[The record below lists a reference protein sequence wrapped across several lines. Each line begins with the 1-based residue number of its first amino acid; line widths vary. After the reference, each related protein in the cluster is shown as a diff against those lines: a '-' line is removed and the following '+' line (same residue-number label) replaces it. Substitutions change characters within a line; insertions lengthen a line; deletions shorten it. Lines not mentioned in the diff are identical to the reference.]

1 MTRRLIRG
9 PAEGWLTLGLVLL
22 MCVVLAWAIDDV
34 APVMGDTGIT
44 DFLTWAAIGGVL
56 AGFIGP
62 QVGWGRWR
70 TYLIGAIF
78 AALLIPILVGGSLV
92 QDASIGARFVAT
104 ASAGVQAVF
113 DLVIDGASSTQ
124 EFGHHLWVLGLLV
137 WATSMFASYAVFGHR
152 HPLNAVVIVGV
163 ALVINMSLTEINQ
176 LGYLVLYSVAALF
189 LLIRSHALEEQGE
202 WLRRR
207 IGDPAAIS
215 GIYLRG
221 GTVFIVLAIAGSFL
235 LTQTAKSDPLA
246 GAWDDVSAGVI
257 DMTRS
262 IGKFL
267 PAGPNARSF
276 DAEFSQDTQ
285 IRGFWVGGNQVD
297 VTISLPPTAP
307 KGLYWRAVTFDRFD
321 LVGWKSTQASAIV
334 RLPGDGLLAGS
345 QDVIP
350 TSVATQTISFTV
362 TPEAYDGRY
371 VLSPLNPSISDQTTT
386 LDASGPGLAFAGLRR
401 QGSDGAYSV
410 TAVLPVADED
420 EEGGLTEN
428 RLRQAG
434 TTYPD
439 EIVALYLQQ
448 NPAGAVGPAAQ
459 ALLAQMVSA
468 MPDGPDSNPYD
479 MAKTLERQF
488 RRGDLFVYDTDV
500 RDLPCAAEKL
510 STSEC
515 FAKYKTGYC
524 QYYATTMAVLLR
536 ELGVPARIVDGYL
549 PGTRDERTGVETILA
564 LGRHEWVEVYFPGFG
579 WVTFDPTG
587 GDQAADLPPIPE
599 GPVLASPT
607 PGPSASRGPVSTRR
621 PADVDPGRPF
631 EPGGPA
637 APGPGPSAG
646 LLSAVAILLLVVV
659 GSISF
664 MVWRRGPRGATSP
677 DRAYGS
683 VTRLA
688 ARLGYGPRPNQ
699 TVYEYAGAL
708 GDVLPDA
715 RPALETVAH
724 AKVESTYGRAILG
737 SDRLQTLKDAER
749 RLRITLLRLLFRRG
763 KRPF

>member
-22 MCVVLAWAIDDV
+22 MCVVLAWAVDDV
-34 APVMGDTGIT
+34 APVMGGDELT

-70 TYLIGAIF
+70 TYLIGSVF
-78 AALLIPILVGGSLV
+78 AALLIPIVVGGSLV
-92 QDASIGARFVAT
+92 DDASIGARFVAT

-113 DLVIDGASSTQ
+113 DLVIEGSSSTQ
-124 EFGHHLWVLGLLV
+124 EFGHHLWVLGLLI

-163 ALVINMSLTEINQ
+163 ALVINMSLTEIDQ

-221 GTVFIVLAIAGSFL
+221 GSVFIVMAIAGSLL
-235 LTQTAKSDPLA
+235 LTQTARSDPLA

-262 IGKFL
+262 IAKFL

-276 DAEFSQDTQ
+276 DAEFGTETQ
-285 IRGFWVGGNQVD
+285 IRGFWVGGNEID
-297 VTISLPPTAP
+297 VEIRLPPTAP
-307 KGLYWRAVTFDRFD
+307 KGLYWRTVTYDQFD
-321 LVGWKSTQASAIV
+321 LVGWKSTQA
-334 RLPGDGLLAGS
+334 
-345 QDVIP
+345 
-350 TSVATQTISFTV
+350 TSVVRVAGDNVMSGSGDETPPSVRSQAISFTV
-362 TPEAYDGRY
+362 TPGAYDGKY
-371 VLSPLNPSISDQTTT
+371 ILSPLNPSTVDQTVT
-386 LDASGPGLAFAGLRR
+386 LDGAGPALAFAGLRR
-401 QGSDGAYSV
+401 QASNDAYSV

-420 EEGGLTEN
+420 VEGGLTAN
-428 RLRQAG
+428 KLRQAG
-434 TTYPD
+434 TAYPD
-439 EIVALYLQQ
+439 DILDLYLQP
-448 NPAGAVGPAAQ
+448 NPDGAVEEAAQ
-459 ALLAQMVSA
+459 ALLVEMVSA
-468 MPDGPDSNPYD
+468 MPQGRDTNPYD
-479 MAKTLERQF
+479 MAKTMETQF
-488 RRGDLFVYDTDV
+488 HRGDLFVYDTDV
-500 RDLPCAAEKL
+500 RDLSCAAEKL

-536 ELGVPARIVDGYL
+536 ELGVPVRIVDGYR
-549 PGTRDERTGVETILA
+549 PGARDERTGVETLLA
-564 LGRHEWVEVYFPGFG
+564 LDRHEWIEVYFPGYG
-579 WVTFDPTG
+579 WVPFDPTG
-587 GDQAADLPPIPE
+587 GGQAELPTIPD
-599 GPVLASPT
+599 GPAIASPS
-607 PGPSASRGPVSTRR
+607 PGASASRGPVATR
-621 PADVDPGRPF
+621 PPDEVDPGRPF
-631 EPGGPA
+631 EPGGT
-637 APGPGPSAG
+637 APPTAGPSAG
-646 LLSAVAILLLVVV
+646 LLSAVAVLLLIVV

-715 RPALETVAH
+715 RPALETVAQ
-724 AKVESTYGRAILG
+724 AKVESAYGRAILG
-737 SDRLQTLKDAER
+737 PDRIQALRDAER
-749 RLRITLLRLLFRRG
+749 RLRVTLLRLLFRRG

>member
-1 MTRRLIRG
+1 MSSN
-9 PAEGWLTLGLVLL
+9 
-22 MCVVLAWAIDDV
+22 
-34 APVMGDTGIT
+34 
-44 DFLTWAAIGGVL
+44 
-56 AGFIGP
+56 
-62 QVGWGRWR
+62 GR
-70 TYLIGAIF
+70 
-78 AALLIPILVGGSLV
+78 
-92 QDASIGARFVAT
+92 
-104 ASAGVQAVF
+104 
-113 DLVIDGASSTQ
+113 SSTQ
-124 EFGHHLWVLGLLV
+124 EFGHHLWVLGLLI

-163 ALVINMSLTEINQ
+163 ALVINMSLTDNDQ
-176 LGYLVLYSVAALF
+176 LGYLVLYSIAALF

-221 GTVFIVLAIAGSFL
+221 GSVFIVMAIAGSLL

-257 DMTRS
+257 DATRS
-262 IGKFL
+262 IAKFL

-276 DAEFSQDTQ
+276 DAEFGTETQ
-285 IRGFWVGGNQVD
+285 IRGFWVGGNEID

-307 KGLYWRAVTFDRFD
+307 KGLYWRTVTYDQFD
-321 LVGWKSTQASAIV
+321 LVGWKSTQAAGVV
-334 RLPGDGLLAGS
+334 RVAGDNVLLGS
-345 QDVIP
+345 GDETP
-350 TSVATQTISFTV
+350 TSVRSQAISFTV
-362 TPEAYDGRY
+362 TPGAYDGKY
-371 VLSPLNPSISDQTTT
+371 ILSPLNPSTVDQTVT

-401 QGSDGAYSV
+401 QASDVAYAV

-420 EEGGLTEN
+420 EQGGLTAN
-428 RLRQAG
+428 KLRQAG
-434 TTYPD
+434 TAYPD
-439 EIVALYLQQ
+439 DDPSPCTCSRTLTARSVRRPRRYW
-448 NPAGAVGPAAQ
+448 PRWSRRCRRAATT
-459 ALLAQMVSA
+459 
-468 MPDGPDSNPYD
+468 NPYD
-479 MAKTLERQF
+479 MAKTMEQQF
-488 RRGDLFVYDTDV
+488 HRGDLFVYNTDV
-500 RDLPCAAEKL
+500 RYLSCTAEKL

-536 ELGVPARIVDGYL
+536 ELGVPVRIVDGYL
-549 PGTRDERTGVETILA
+549 PGTRDERTGVETLLA
-564 LGRHEWVEVYFPGFG
+564 LDRHEWVEVYFPGYG
-579 WVTFDPTG
+579 WVPFDPTG
-587 GDQAADLPPIPE
+587 GESGRTADDPGRAGHREPE
-599 GPVLASPT
+599 SPGRPRVAGRSRRARRT
-607 PGPSASRGPVSTRR
+607 RSIRADRSCRVRPGQHRRRPERR
-621 PADVDPGRPF
+621 PAR
-631 EPGGPA
+631 
-637 APGPGPSAG
+637 APSPSC
-646 LLSAVAILLLVVV
+646 LLVVV

-715 RPALETVAH
+715 RPALETVAQ
-724 AKVESTYGRAILG
+724 AKVESAYGRAVLG
-737 SDRLQTLKDAER
+737 SDRIQALRDAER
-749 RLRITLLRLLFRRG
+749 RLRVTLLRLLFRRG